1 MGIFDLFLKHR
12 PKPKGEYKGEFR
24 AISGYTPSF
33 TTWRGSIYESELVR
47 SAINARATQIS
58 QLRFNVKGSAKP
70 ALQNKLQ
77 KGPNQYQTWSQ
88 FLYRLSTILDIH
100 NTAFIVPIYDKYGEI
115 SGIFT
120 PLPAR
125 CEVVQYG
132 NTPYLRYEFSY
143 GEKAAI
149 EMDYCGV
156 LTKFQYKND
165 FFGENNASLLPT
177 MELIHMNNQSIQEG
191 AKNAATYR
199 FYAQVNNF
207 TKADDLAKERQRFT
221 EENFSKDASGGG
233 LLLFPNTYSNINQVK
248 NTPFMIN
255 ADELA
260 LIEKNVYQYFMVND
274 DVLQSKA
281 YGDSWSAFYEGAI
294 SPFAVQLS
302 SVMTRMLF
310 TFREQSA
317 GNEIT
322 FTANRMQ
329 FMTNADKLRVASQ
342 LIDRGIISI
351 NDAREIWDLP
361 PVEDGDKRII
371 RGEYYEVSDKL
382 NVQGDNDEKDE
393 TDDQE
398 EKDGTEEGN

>member
-1 MGIFDLFLKHR
+1 
-12 PKPKGEYKGEFR
+12 
-24 AISGYTPSF
+24 
-33 TTWRGSIYESELVR
+33 
-47 SAINARATQIS
+47 
-58 QLRFNVKGSAKP
+58 
-70 ALQNKLQ
+70 
-77 KGPNQYQTWSQ
+77 
-88 FLYRLSTILDIH
+88 
-100 NTAFIVPIYDKYGEI
+100 
-115 SGIFT
+115 
-120 PLPAR
+120 
-125 CEVVQYG
+125 
-132 NTPYLRYEFSY
+132 
-143 GEKAAI
+143 
-149 EMDYCGV
+149 
-156 LTKFQYKND
+156 
-165 FFGENNASLLPT
+165 
-177 MELIHMNNQSIQEG
+177 
-191 AKNAATYR
+191 
-199 FYAQVNNF
+199 
-207 TKADDLAKERQRFT
+207 
-221 EENFSKDASGGG
+221 
-233 LLLFPNTYSNINQVK
+233 
-248 NTPFMIN
+248 MIN

-371 RGEYYEVSDKL
+371 RGEYYEVSEKL
-382 NVQGDNDEKDE
+382 DVQGDNDEKDE

-398 EKDGTEEGN
+398 EKDGKEEGN